1 MVCYCT
7 PGLVVLPCH
16 TRSVVWHRAIG
27 SHGTI
32 AAPVKWTTVLALH
45 YSHTVATCPHV
56 LQALT
61 ALPTRTS
68 CRPMKAL
75 MPSALEMCASALGTC
90 GPSCTSRPTRLFFLH
105 EARGP
110 QGTTGRVAARS
121 PPSREAGS
129 KAVGHMVLR
138 SPPSGS
144 GATVHMVV
152 PEPFSLGRR
161 VPEPLD
167 TWQSWSP
174 PQLRCRVRC

>member
-32 AAPVKWTTVLALH
+32 AVPVKWTTVLALH

-75 MPSALEMCASALGTC
+75 MPGALEMCASALGTC

-105 EARGP
+105 EARGHRGP
-110 QGTTGRVAARS
+110 QDVWQPGALLVGRHD
-121 PPSREAGS
+121 PKPW
-129 KAVGHMVLR
+129 
-138 SPPSGS
+138 
-144 GATVHMVV
+144 
-152 PEPFSLGRR
+152 
-161 VPEPLD
+161 D
-167 TWQSWSP
+167 TWCSRAHP
-174 PQLRCRVRC
+174 VDLEP